1 MNSVHSRLLGWVL
14 IAVAFALTAIADVH
28 SPEQNPASVVSPDSH
43 TTLLQFVNL
52 IRARAKI
59 LEDSTAMQQDFRSFV
74 SAHNL
79 PPDSVS
85 HHEYVVVHLLFE
97 ATRDAGFWNM
107 PWSITDQPPN
117 SDNIWR
123 QWHSVNQPSALKA
136 TATAECDELSALYA
150 FLVERT
156 GVKPV
161 GLFWPYANHT
171 VAVWT
176 LRPAAGVVVR
186 VVVPTSQI
194 FLDQSDT
201 FYTRKFDPWHQK
213 TIYEY
218 TRRDVPDSFEFPK
231 PLFDFF
237 LRQLDKYGGASE
249 ATLQQLRYLRE
260 GVFLKTWSPEDA
272 ARAALTKRNNLR
284 SGPAEDLAAFQSF
297 AQDMHSAPL
306 R

>member
-1 MNSVHSRLLGWVL
+1 VL
-14 IAVAFALTAIADVH
+14 AAVADLH
-28 SPEQNPASVVSPDSH
+28 SQEQNSASAVSSDSR
-43 TTLLQFVNL
+43 TTLSQFVNV
-52 IRARAKI
+52 IRAKAKT
-59 LEDSTAMQQDFRSFV
+59 LEASPATQQDFRSFV

-85 HHEYVVVHLLFE
+85 YRDYVVVHLLFE

-107 PWSITDQPPN
+107 HWSITDQPPN
-117 SDNIWR
+117 SDSIWR
-123 QWHSVNQPSALKA
+123 QWRSITHPSALRP
-136 TATAECDELSALYA
+136 TATAECDELSALFA
-150 FLVERT
+150 FLVELA

-176 LRPAAGVVVR
+176 VRPAAGIVVR

-194 FLDQSDT
+194 FLDETDT
-201 FYTRKFDPWHQK
+201 FDTRKFDPWKQK

-218 TRRDVPDSFEFPK
+218 TRRDVSDSFEIPK

-237 LRQLDKYGGASE
+237 LSQLDKYGGASQ

-260 GVFLKTWSPEDA
+260 GVFLKAWTAEDA
-272 ARAALTKRNNLR
+272 ARTALTKRNNLR

-297 AQDMHSAPL
+297 AQDMRSAPL

>member
-1 MNSVHSRLLGWVL
+1 VL
-14 IAVAFALTAIADVH
+14 AAVADLH
-28 SPEQNPASVVSPDSH
+28 SQEQNSASAVSSDSR
-43 TTLLQFVNL
+43 TTLSQFVNV
-52 IRARAKI
+52 IRAKAKT
-59 LEDSTAMQQDFRSFV
+59 LEASPATQQDFRSFV

-85 HHEYVVVHLLFE
+85 YRDYVVVHLLFE

-107 PWSITDQPPN
+107 HWSITDQPPN
-117 SDNIWR
+117 SDSIWR
-123 QWHSVNQPSALKA
+123 QWRSITHPSALRP
-136 TATAECDELSALYA
+136 TATAECDELSALFA
-150 FLVERT
+150 FLVELA

-171 VAVWT
+171 VALWT
-176 LRPAAGVVVR
+176 VRPAAGIVVR

-194 FLDQSDT
+194 FLDETDT
-201 FYTRKFDPWHQK
+201 FDTRKFDPWKQK

-218 TRRDVPDSFEFPK
+218 TRRDVSDSFEIPK

-237 LRQLDKYGGASE
+237 LSQLDKYGGASQ

-260 GVFLKTWSPEDA
+260 GVFLKAWTAEDA
-272 ARAALTKRNNLR
+272 ARTALTKRNNLR

-297 AQDMHSAPL
+297 AQDMRSAPL

>member
-1 MNSVHSRLLGWVL
+1 MKPVRPRPLVCIL
-14 IAVAFALTAIADVH
+14 IAVTFVFAAIANVH
-28 SPEQNPASVVSPDSH
+28 SQEQNSAPAVSSASH
-43 TTLLQFVNL
+43 TTLLQFVNT
-52 IRARAKI
+52 IRARAKTF
-59 LEDSTAMQQDFRSFV
+59 EASPATQQDFRSFV
-74 SAHNL
+74 AAHHL

-85 HHEYVVVHLLFE
+85 YHDYVVVHLLFE

-107 PWSITDQPPN
+107 HWSVTDQPPN
-117 SDNIWR
+117 SDSIWR
-123 QWHSVNQPSALKA
+123 QWRSVNQPSVWKPS
-136 TATAECDELSALYA
+136 ATAECDELSALYA

-156 GVKPV
+156 GVRPV
-161 GLFWPYANHT
+161 GLLWPYANHT

-176 LRPAAGVVVR
+176 VRPAAGIIVR

-194 FLDQSDT
+194 FLEQTDT
-201 FYTRKFDPWHQK
+201 FDTRKFDPWQQK

-237 LRQLDKYGGASE
+237 LSQLDKYGGASE
-249 ATLQQLRYLRE
+249 GTLQQLRYLRE
-260 GVFLKTWSPEDA
+260 GVFLKAWTPEAA
-272 ARAALTKRNNLR
+272 ARAALTRRSSLR

-297 AQDMHSAPL
+297 AQDMGSAPL

>member
-1 MNSVHSRLLGWVL
+1 MKAVRPRPLVSIL
-14 IAVAFALTAIADVH
+14 IVVAFLCTAIADVH
-28 SPEQNPASVVSPDSH
+28 SQVQNSASVPSSDSH
-43 TTLLQFVNL
+43 ATLSQLVNV
-52 IRARAKI
+52 IRAKAKT
-59 LEDSTAMQQDFRSFV
+59 LETSPATQQDFRSFV

-85 HHEYVVVHLLFE
+85 YHDYVVVHLVFE

-107 PWSITDQPPN
+107 HWSITDQPPN
-117 SDNIWR
+117 SDRIWR
-123 QWHSVNQPSALKA
+123 QWRSITHTSAVKP

-150 FLVERT
+150 FLVERS

-161 GLFWPYANHT
+161 GLLWPYANHT

-176 LRPAAGVVVR
+176 VRPAAGIVVR

-194 FLDQSDT
+194 FLDQTDT
-201 FYTRKFDPWHQK
+201 FDTRKFDPWQQK

-237 LRQLDKYGGASE
+237 LSQLDKFGGASQ

-260 GVFLKTWSPEDA
+260 GVFLKAWTPEDA
-272 ARAALTKRNNLR
+272 ARTALTKRNNLR
-284 SGPAEDLAAFQSF
+284 SGPAEDLAAFQNF
-297 AQDMHSAPL
+297 AEDMRSASV

>member
-1 MNSVHSRLLGWVL
+1 MLA
-14 IAVAFALTAIADVH
+14 AVADLH
-28 SPEQNPASVVSPDSH
+28 SQEQNSASAVSSDSH
-43 TTLLQFVNL
+43 SALSQFVNV
-52 IRARAKI
+52 IRARAKAF
-59 LEDSTAMQQDFRSFV
+59 EASPATQQDFRSFV

-79 PPDSVS
+79 PPDSLS
-85 HHEYVVVHLLFE
+85 YRDYVVVHLLFE

-107 PWSITDQPPN
+107 HWSITDQPPN
-117 SDNIWR
+117 SDSIWR
-123 QWHSVNQPSALKA
+123 QWRSITHPSALRP
-136 TATAECDELSALYA
+136 TATAECDELSALFA
-150 FLVERT
+150 FLVELA

-176 LRPAAGVVVR
+176 VRPAAGIVVR

-194 FLDQSDT
+194 FLDETDT
-201 FYTRKFDPWHQK
+201 FDTRKFDPWKQK

-218 TRRDVPDSFEFPK
+218 TRRDVSDSFEIPK

-237 LRQLDKYGGASE
+237 LSQLDKYGGASQ

-260 GVFLKTWSPEDA
+260 GVFLKAWTAEDA
-272 ARAALTKRNNLR
+272 ARTALTKRNNLR

-297 AQDMHSAPL
+297 AQDMRSAPL

>member
-1 MNSVHSRLLGWVL
+1 VRIRPFGWVL
-14 IAVAFALTAIADVH
+14 IAIALVLAAVADVH
-28 SPEQNPASVVSPDSH
+28 SQEQNPAPVVSSGSR
-43 TTLLQFVNL
+43 TALSQFVNV
-52 IRARAKI
+52 IRARSKTFEA
-59 LEDSTAMQQDFRSFV
+59 SPATQQDFRSFV

-85 HHEYVVVHLLFE
+85 YHDYVVVHLLFE

-107 PWSITDQPPN
+107 HWSVTDQPPN
-117 SDNIWR
+117 SDKIWR
-123 QWHSVNQPSALKA
+123 QWRSVAQPSALQP

-150 FLVERT
+150 FLVERS
-156 GVKPV
+156 GVKRV

-176 LRPAAGVVVR
+176 VRPAAGIVVR
-186 VVVPTSQI
+186 VVVPTSQV
-194 FLDQSDT
+194 FLDPTDT
-201 FYTRKFDPWHQK
+201 FDTRKFDPWKQK
-213 TIYEY
+213 TVYEY
-218 TRRDVPDSFEFPK
+218 TRRDVPDSFEFPT

-260 GVFLKTWSPEDA
+260 GVFLKAWTPENA
-272 ARAALTKRNNLR
+272 ARTALTKRNNLGL
-284 SGPAEDLAAFQSF
+284 GPAEDLAAFQNF
-297 AQDMHSAPL
+297 AQDMRSASP

>member
-1 MNSVHSRLLGWVL
+1 VRPRLLGSVL
-14 IAVAFALTAIADVH
+14 IAIAFVLAAVADLH
-28 SPEQNPASVVSPDSH
+28 SLEQNSASAVSSDSR
-43 TTLLQFVNL
+43 TTLSQFVNV
-52 IRARAKI
+52 IRAKAKT
-59 LEDSTAMQQDFRSFV
+59 LEASPATQQDFRSFV

-85 HHEYVVVHLLFE
+85 YRDYVVVHLLFE

-107 PWSITDQPPN
+107 HWSITDQPPN
-117 SDNIWR
+117 SDSIWR
-123 QWHSVNQPSALKA
+123 QWRSITHPSALRP
-136 TATAECDELSALYA
+136 TATAECDELSALFA
-150 FLVERT
+150 FLVELA

-176 LRPAAGVVVR
+176 VRPAAGIVVR

-194 FLDQSDT
+194 FLDETDT
-201 FYTRKFDPWHQK
+201 FDTRKFDPWKQK

-218 TRRDVPDSFEFPK
+218 TRRDVSDSFEIPK

-237 LRQLDKYGGASE
+237 LSQLDKYGGASQ

-260 GVFLKTWSPEDA
+260 GVFLKAWTAEDA
-272 ARAALTKRNNLR
+272 ARTALTKRNNLR

-297 AQDMHSAPL
+297 AQDMRSAPL

>member
-1 MNSVHSRLLGWVL
+1 MLA
-14 IAVAFALTAIADVH
+14 AVADLH
-28 SPEQNPASVVSPDSH
+28 SQEQNSASAVSSDSR
-43 TTLLQFVNL
+43 TTLSQFVNV
-52 IRARAKI
+52 IRAKAKT
-59 LEDSTAMQQDFRSFV
+59 LEASPATQQDFRSFV

-85 HHEYVVVHLLFE
+85 YRDYVVVHLLFE

-107 PWSITDQPPN
+107 HWSITDQPPN
-117 SDNIWR
+117 SDSIWR
-123 QWHSVNQPSALKA
+123 QWRSITHPSALRP
-136 TATAECDELSALYA
+136 TATAECDELSALFA
-150 FLVERT
+150 FLVELA

-176 LRPAAGVVVR
+176 VRPAAGIVVR

-194 FLDQSDT
+194 FLDETDT
-201 FYTRKFDPWHQK
+201 FDTRKFDPWKQK

-218 TRRDVPDSFEFPK
+218 TRRDVSDSFEIPK

-237 LRQLDKYGGASE
+237 LSQLDKYGGASQ

-260 GVFLKTWSPEDA
+260 GVFLKAWTAEDA
-272 ARAALTKRNNLR
+272 ARTALTKRNNLR

-297 AQDMHSAPL
+297 AQDMRSAPL

>member
-1 MNSVHSRLLGWVL
+1 MLA
-14 IAVAFALTAIADVH
+14 AVADLH
-28 SPEQNPASVVSPDSH
+28 SQEQNSASAVSSDSR
-43 TTLLQFVNL
+43 TTLSQFVNV
-52 IRARAKI
+52 IRAKAKT
-59 LEDSTAMQQDFRSFV
+59 LEASPATQQDFRSFV

-79 PPDSVS
+79 PPDSLS
-85 HHEYVVVHLLFE
+85 YRDYVVVHLLFE

-107 PWSITDQPPN
+107 HWSITDQPPN
-117 SDNIWR
+117 SDSIWR
-123 QWHSVNQPSALKA
+123 QWRSITHPSALRP
-136 TATAECDELSALYA
+136 TATAECDELSALFA
-150 FLVERT
+150 FLVELA

-161 GLFWPYANHT
+161 GLLWPYANHT

-176 LRPAAGVVVR
+176 VRPAAGIVVR

-194 FLDQSDT
+194 FLDETDT
-201 FYTRKFDPWHQK
+201 FDTRKFDPWKQK

-218 TRRDVPDSFEFPK
+218 TRRDVSDSFEIPK

-237 LRQLDKYGGASE
+237 LSQLDKYGGASQ

-260 GVFLKTWSPEDA
+260 GVFLKAWTAEDA
-272 ARAALTKRNNLR
+272 ARTALTKRNNLR

>member
-1 MNSVHSRLLGWVL
+1 MLA
-14 IAVAFALTAIADVH
+14 AVADLH
-28 SPEQNPASVVSPDSH
+28 SQEQNSASAVSSDSH
-43 TTLLQFVNL
+43 SALSQFVNV
-52 IRARAKI
+52 IRARAKAF
-59 LEDSTAMQQDFRSFV
+59 EASPATQQDFRSFV

-79 PPDSVS
+79 PPDSLS
-85 HHEYVVVHLLFE
+85 YRDYVVVHLLFE

-107 PWSITDQPPN
+107 HWSITDQPPN
-117 SDNIWR
+117 SDSIWR
-123 QWHSVNQPSALKA
+123 QWRSITHPSALQP
-136 TATAECDELSALYA
+136 TATAECDELSALFA
-150 FLVERT
+150 FLVELA

-161 GLFWPYANHT
+161 GLLWPYANHT

-176 LRPAAGVVVR
+176 VRPAAGIVVR

-194 FLDQSDT
+194 FLDETDT
-201 FYTRKFDPWHQK
+201 FDTRKFDPWKQK

-218 TRRDVPDSFEFPK
+218 TRRDVSDSFEIPK

-237 LRQLDKYGGASE
+237 LSQLDKYGGASQ

-260 GVFLKTWSPEDA
+260 GVFLKAWTAEDA
-272 ARAALTKRNNLR
+272 ARTALTKRNNLR

-297 AQDMHSAPL
+297 AQDMRSAPL

>member
-1 MNSVHSRLLGWVL
+1 MLA
-14 IAVAFALTAIADVH
+14 AVADLH
-28 SPEQNPASVVSPDSH
+28 SQEQNSASAVSSDSR
-43 TTLLQFVNL
+43 TTLSQFVNV
-52 IRARAKI
+52 IRAKAKT
-59 LEDSTAMQQDFRSFV
+59 LEASPATQQDFRSFV

-85 HHEYVVVHLLFE
+85 YRDYVVVHLLFE

-107 PWSITDQPPN
+107 HWSITDQPPN
-117 SDNIWR
+117 SDSIWR
-123 QWHSVNQPSALKA
+123 QWRSITHPSALQP
-136 TATAECDELSALYA
+136 TATAECDELSALFA
-150 FLVERT
+150 FLVERA

-161 GLFWPYANHT
+161 GLLWPYANHT

-176 LRPAAGVVVR
+176 VRPAAGIVVR

-194 FLDQSDT
+194 FLDETDT
-201 FYTRKFDPWHQK
+201 FDTRKFDPWKQK

-218 TRRDVPDSFEFPK
+218 TRRDVSDSFEIPK

-237 LRQLDKYGGASE
+237 LSQLDKYGGASQ

-260 GVFLKTWSPEDA
+260 GVFLKAWTAEDA
-272 ARAALTKRNNLR
+272 ARTALTKRNNLR

-297 AQDMHSAPL
+297 AQDMRSAPL